1 MRKFSLITV
10 LLLCSHSWICES
22 QTVEVQQGEDATLL
36 CSNIST
42 SPTQTEWFRVV
53 NRTKPSCISAMY
65 GAEGEASLC
74 DGLKDGKFEMSSNM
88 STVFLR
94 IKQVDFSDSGLYF
107 CGFYMNGHTVVV
119 SAAELM
125 VQGENKSID
134 GADLNSEKADGSTD
148 LMKVIL
154 GALTG
159 FFTVVLAVSV
169 WKLQKAANEEAQ
181 PGRNSGPCRPGPC
194 RPDVP
199 LRNYTK
205 EEACRRESSGD
216 SCYLYCQHIDL
227 VSGLQRCRSTSL
239 HRKRQHSVV

>member
-22 QTVEVQQGEDATLL
+22 QTVEVQQGEDVTLL

-42 SPTQTEWFRVV
+42 SPTTTEWFRVV

-65 GAEGEASLC
+65 GAEGKPSLC

-107 CGFYMNGHTVVV
+107 CGFYVKRHTVNVG
-119 SAAELM
+119 ATELT
-125 VQGENKSID
+125 VQE
-134 GADLNSEKADGSTD
+134 ADGSTN

-159 FFTVVLAVSV
+159 FLTVTVVVLAVRV
-169 WKLQKAANEEAQ
+169 WRLQKDANEEAQ
-181 PGRNSGPCRPGPC
+181 PERSANMDSADVNYAALSFQAKARGGSRPASE
-194 RPDVP
+194 
-199 LRNYTK
+199 T
-205 EEACRRESSGD
+205 
-216 SCYLYCQHIDL
+216 H
-227 VSGLQRCRSTSL
+227 LQP
-239 HRKRQHSVV
+239 HVVYAATR

>member
-107 CGFYMNGHTVVV
+107 CGFYMKGHTVIV

-134 GADLNSEKADGSTD
+134 GVDLNSEKADGSTD
-148 LMKVIL
+148 MMKVIL

-159 FFTVVLAVSV
+159 FLTVTVVVLAVRV
-169 WKLQKAANEEAQ
+169 WRLQKAANEEEQ
-181 PGRNSGPCRPGPC
+181 PGRSENMDSADLNYAALSFQAKARGGSRPASE
-194 RPDVP
+194 
-199 LRNYTK
+199 T
-205 EEACRRESSGD
+205 
-216 SCYLYCQHIDL
+216 H
-227 VSGLQRCRSTSL
+227 LQP
-239 HRKRQHSVV
+239 HVVYAATR

>member
-10 LLLCSHSWICES
+10 LLLCSHSWICAS

-42 SPTQTEWFRVV
+42 TPTQTDWFRVV

-65 GAEGEASLC
+65 RAEGEASLC

-107 CGFYMNGHTVVV
+107 CGFYMKEHIVIV

-134 GADLNSEKADGSTD
+134 GVDLNSENM
-148 LMKVIL
+148 MKVIL

-159 FFTVVLAVSV
+159 FLTVTVVVLAVRV
-169 WKLQKAANEEAQ
+169 WRLQKAANEEAQ
-181 PGRNSGPCRPGPC
+181 PGRSENKDTDDVNYAALSFQAKARGGSRPASE
-194 RPDVP
+194 
-199 LRNYTK
+199 T
-205 EEACRRESSGD
+205 
-216 SCYLYCQHIDL
+216 H
-227 VSGLQRCRSTSL
+227 LQP
-239 HRKRQHSVV
+239 HVVYAATR